1 MISSTYTAAH
11 NHPQLQ
17 FWGSSLSSEPHRH
30 QAHISHSIYTCRQN
44 IHTQFLKKLNHWK
57 SLSMNKGLWWFEF
70 CASQSITKEY
80 LKLGSWREGSAV
92 KNVHSCRA
100 SYFSVYVSSHVGW
113 LSTACTSS
121 SKEIQCLLPQASIGT
136 CTHII
141 RSLRD
146 FINLNFSSKF

>member
-92 KNVHSCRA
+92 EEHCRGPGAALPAATLWPGNLCNYSGLCRPWTYRYTDICPRKHS
-100 SYFSVYVSSHVGW
+100 YTWNKWKQKQKV
-113 LSTACTSS
+113 
-121 SKEIQCLLPQASIGT
+121 K
-136 CTHII
+136 HIW
-141 RSLRD
+141 
-146 FINLNFSSKF
+146 K